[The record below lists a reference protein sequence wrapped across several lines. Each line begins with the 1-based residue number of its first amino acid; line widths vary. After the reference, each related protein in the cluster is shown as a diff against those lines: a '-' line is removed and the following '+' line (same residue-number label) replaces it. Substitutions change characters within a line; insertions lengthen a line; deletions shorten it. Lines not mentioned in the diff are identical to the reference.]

1 LSFVANATYQ
11 AVSRQRL
18 YEQVAAQI
26 EQMIIDG
33 TIAVG
38 EPLPPEKELIEQFQ
52 VGRITIREALL
63 SLQQKGMIR
72 ISNGERTRVTRP
84 NLEAMLGA
92 LGGAA
97 QIYLNDELGVRDFQ
111 GLRSFIEIAMVRVA
125 ATSATPEDVKRIH
138 QALLLN
144 KAAQGDREAFGRTD
158 FEFHLAIARVSGNNL
173 LLGAYRALS
182 GWLLEQRSRT
192 ISVPGA
198 ESGAY
203 KAHECIYEAIQNRDP
218 DLAER
223 HMRDHLNYVTKA
235 YWQSATPSEVKTV
248 S

>member
-1 LSFVANATYQ
+1 LNFVANANYH
-11 AVSRQRL
+11 AVSKQRL

-26 EQMIIDG
+26 EQMIVDG
-33 TIAVG
+33 SIAVG

-63 SLQQKGMIR
+63 SLQQKGLIR

-111 GLRSFIEIAMVRVA
+111 GLRGFIEIAMVRVA
-125 ATSATPEDVKRIH
+125 ATAATPEDVKRIH
-138 QALLLN
+138 QALALN

-158 FEFHLAIARVSGNNL
+158 LDFHLAIARVSGNNL
-173 LLGAYRALS
+173 LLGTYRALS

-192 ISVPGA
+192 IGIPGA

-203 KAHECIYEAIQNRDP
+203 KAHECIYEAIESRDP

-223 HMRDHLNYVTKA
+223 HMRDHLDYVVKA
-235 YWQSATPSEVKTV
+235 YWQSARLPK
-248 S
+248 